1 VRDTSTLAV
10 STLVPVATTA
20 DERLEVLGLTDGTS
34 SLNSGSSSLTG
45 TSGLL
50 STNLLGGFSSTPLA
64 SNSSTSTF
72 TFTFTSTS
80 SSPCAC
86 AKGRSQATERR
97 HNR

>member
-1 VRDTSTLAV
+1 
-10 STLVPVATTA
+10 VPVATTA
-20 DERLEVLGLTDGTS
+20 DERLEVLDLTDGTS

-72 TFTFTSTS
+72 TFTFTFTFTSTS
-80 SSPCAC
+80 SSPCACAC